1 MEFTDNQIVI
11 IAIVAGVIITLAL
24 VSVISSRRRKKQD
37 EEMNTFS
44 TYKNTSGPKTA
55 PKSKPVE
62 TSNYKF
68 SLETGEALDGDDS
81 NNVITTTST
90 VSENDVMQKMEE
102 KLSKMNISEK
112 QKERFMQQVKMGL
125 QQNHSEQTQTT
136 VEKIEMIQKS
146 NLSDA
151 QKKKVI
157 DSIKSRS
164 LETPGEQKIDDIF
177 DIFENKQ

>member
-1 MEFTDNQIVI
+1 MEFTNNQIVI
-11 IAIVAGVIITLAL
+11 IAIVAGVIVILAL
-24 VSVISSRRRKKQD
+24 VSAISSRRRKKQD
-37 EEMNTFS
+37 EEMNSFS
-44 TYKNTSGPKTA
+44 SYKSTSGPKA
-55 PKSKPVE
+55 IPKSKPVE

-125 QQNHSEQTQTT
+125 QQNHTEQTQSIT
-136 VEKIEMIQKS
+136 ERIQMVQNS
-146 NLSDA
+146 SLSDS

-157 DSIKSRS
+157 DMLNKRNQNPAENSIDNMF
-164 LETPGEQKIDDIF
+164 GDAD
-177 DIFENKQ
+177 NKQ